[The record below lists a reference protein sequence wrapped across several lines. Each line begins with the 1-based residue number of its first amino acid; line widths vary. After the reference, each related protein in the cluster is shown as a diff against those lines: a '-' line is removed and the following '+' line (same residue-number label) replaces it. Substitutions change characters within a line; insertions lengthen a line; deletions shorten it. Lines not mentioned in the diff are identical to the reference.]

1 MDIIAISDIYSDMHT
16 IQEFILLTSQIT
28 DKKPTIIVTGDI
40 GIRTTSTH
48 YKQDTKN
55 IIDSL
60 SKISNQILYVPGD
73 SDNKQL
79 DISTSNAKNLDGKN
93 CIIDDGEVKIG
104 LLGIG
109 GAPTHSMR
117 STDLSPYLWDESVP
131 IVAESL
137 LSELKINIGKIA
149 QEQPDYIVL
158 ISHSP
163 PYGIAD
169 RSKPITLQEMLV
181 LEDVLEELKGEVKSE
196 TKEPGKK
203 TPSSVRHLGSRIISN
218 FIKYYKPDIHI
229 FGHVHKEGGKT
240 ETQEATRFFNVSH
253 LSTHPY
259 KLTGRKFLYLSIT
272 KENIRATFDHSVTD
286 RNVSFV
292 EFVEKYL

>member
-28 DKKPTIIVTGDI
+28 GKKPIIIVTGDI

-48 YKQDTKN
+48 YTQDTKN

-60 SKISNQILYVPGD
+60 SKISSQILYVPGD

-79 DISTSNAKNLDGKN
+79 DISTSNAKNLDGQN

-104 LLGIG
+104 LLGLG
-109 GAPTHSMR
+109 GAPAHSMR

-131 IVAESL
+131 IVAENL
-137 LSELKINIGKIA
+137 LSELKINIAKIA
-149 QEQPDYIVL
+149 QERPDYMVL
-158 ISHSP
+158 ITHSP

-181 LEDVLEELKGEVKSE
+181 LEDVLEELKGEVKLE
-196 TKEPGKK
+196 TKEQPKK
-203 TPSSVRHLGSRIISN
+203 TPSSIRHLGSRVLSN
-218 FIKYYKPDIHI
+218 FVKYYKPDIHI

-240 ETQEATRFFNVSH
+240 RIQEATRFFNVSH

-259 KLTGRKFLYLSIT
+259 KLTGRKFLHLSIT
-272 KENIRATFDHSVTD
+272 KETIRVTFDHTVME
-286 RNVSFV
+286 RNLSFV